1 MAEQQPAESV
11 LQFRRF
17 AMAVCVIGVVVQ
29 LGLTAYYLGM
39 GHKAQPHHVP
49 VGLVSPAVE
58 RAEVAALLTERG
70 YFRVTDYA
78 TSDDLQIAIKRRDV
92 YGGVDITGAQP
103 HLYTASAAGPSAA
116 NLLRTTFTSVVQQQT
131 AATLASLARQG
142 SRITVARAQ
151 QLNTPPPI
159 TDVVPLPDDDVNGV
173 SLGFLTQAL
182 ALGGT
187 VASMGLGRLIPRTRR
202 SWRRG
207 IAHVSTLVLYAV
219 ASAAV
224 VLWSMTWF
232 GVGVTADRGEMLAI
246 FSLISLAITA
256 STAGAVAIFGPPGAL
271 IGAMY
276 FTLGTVI
283 SGASILPEFLPPFG
297 RYLGVN
303 LPTGAGVQ
311 AVRDNLYFP
320 AAEIRSHLIV
330 LGLYAG
336 VGVIVVLV
344 TNMLPNR
351 RNRTSEVELDLA
363 HRLEGAERREPVKI

>member
-1 MAEQQPAESV
+1 MNESV
-11 LQFRRF
+11 RRFRRF
-17 AMAVCVIGVVVQ
+17 AVAVCVIGVLVQ

-39 GHKAQPHHVP
+39 GHRAQPHHLP
-49 VGLVSPAVE
+49 VGLVSPAAK
-58 RAEVAALLTERG
+58 RAQVVALLARDD
-70 YFRVTDYA
+70 YFKVTDYA
-78 TSDDLQIAIKRRDV
+78 TADDLVLAIKRRDV
-92 YGGVDITGAQP
+92 YGGVDVTGGQP
-103 HLYTASAAGPSAA
+103 HLFVASAAGPAA
-116 NLLRTTFTSVVQQQT
+116 ASLLRTTYVAVMQQQT
-131 AATLASLARQG
+131 ANALADLAKQG
-142 SRITVARAQ
+142 EQMPVTRAQ
-151 QLNTPPPI
+151 QLNAPPAI
-159 TDVVPLPDDDVNGV
+159 TDVVPLPADDVNGV

-207 IAHVSTLVLYAV
+207 IAHVSTLIAYAV
-219 ASAAV
+219 GSAAV
-224 VLWSMTWF
+224 ILWSMSWF

-256 STAGAVAIFGPPGAL
+256 STAGAVALLGPAGSLVGA
-271 IGAMY
+271 IY

-283 SGASILPEFLPPFG
+283 SGASILPEFLPAFG
-297 RYLGVN
+297 RRVGEN

-320 AAEIRSHLIV
+320 AAAVGGHLTV

-336 VGVIVVLV
+336 LGVAVVLV

-351 RNRTSEVELDLA
+351 RDRKSEVDLELVE
-363 HRLEGAERREPVKI
+363 RLEGAERREPLEL